1 VCGADQAFAPARGT
15 VCPRDRLPPDREG
28 QELVVRAA
36 RPRAANEAVLLSPS
50 QNFTSNERW
59 LGLPNSAFNTAR
71 HRDTASS
78 SIRAA
83 ADCSSACAVDMIR
96 KLWVSDS
103 IVHTAC
109 DQMVRHRTNRVEH
122 SVSGAWYGCHRIE
135 QPPQIPRR
143 DRAIRRPLR
152 TDLLHSLRCRQF
164 AQAIRSLDSF
174 LNS

>member
-1 VCGADQAFAPARGT
+1 MLPSMSTSPAMYDSTIDISFGGRSI
-15 VCPRDRLPPDREG
+15 RR
-28 QELVVRAA
+28 RAA
-36 RPRAANEAVLLSPS
+36 GRLSTSVNGARAPRSTAPS

-71 HRDTASS
+71 HRDPASS